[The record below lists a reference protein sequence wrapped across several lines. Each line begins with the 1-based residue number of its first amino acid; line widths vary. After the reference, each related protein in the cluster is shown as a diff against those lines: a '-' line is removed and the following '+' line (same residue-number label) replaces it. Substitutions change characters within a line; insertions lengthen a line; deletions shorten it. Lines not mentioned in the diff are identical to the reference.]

1 MQPDHL
7 PDVITIDGPAASG
20 KSTIGLM
27 LAQRL
32 GYLCLDTGSMYRALT
47 LAAIWNGIS
56 PDDEAAVVQLAVDC
70 DLDILPLAEETDGRH
85 YTVLLEGVDATWD
98 LRLPEVD
105 AFVSQISTYPGVR
118 TEMVRRQREVG
129 RRGRVIMIGRDI
141 GTVVMPDAA
150 LKLYITASP
159 DERARRRLIDRHRQG
174 NSDDYESILA
184 DVARRDNI
192 DSSRKHSPLR
202 PASDAI
208 QIDTTG
214 RTAEE
219 VIDKI
224 MALINHIQPEGRD

>member
-1 MQPDHL
+1 
-7 PDVITIDGPAASG
+7 
-20 KSTIGLM
+20 
-27 LAQRL
+27 
-32 GYLCLDTGSMYRALT
+32 
-47 LAAIWNGIS
+47 
-56 PDDEAAVVQLAVDC
+56 
-70 DLDILPLAEETDGRH
+70 
-85 YTVLLEGVDATWD
+85 
-98 LRLPEVD
+98 
-105 AFVSQISTYPGVR
+105 
-118 TEMVRRQREVG
+118 MVRRQREVG